1 MPHPATGG
9 TFHYFTPPWL
19 DGRDLILAGYK
30 WLADT
35 PAGRRDQRRR
45 VLADAKALRDAGR
58 LDFEEEHRTP
68 RHGGPPELVAL
79 RPLPSAAHVEAHAA
93 RWAARKH
100 GS

>member
-1 MPHPATGG
+1 MPA
-9 TFHYFTPPWL
+9 FTICPRARLL
-19 DGRDLILAGYK
+19 DVMSLAYSRE